1 MAYVFPPGHRL
12 IQREDLRVGLK
23 VVYVS
28 QQRANISTCLVVPE
42 VLPESRLHLVHKRG
56 AEMARVF
63 VPEAADGAEEP
74 PVFVPEAVDDTEELP
89 QGQAEAT
96 VPQAQ
101 AEATEEA
108 ADGAE

>member
-1 MAYVFPPGHRL
+1 MAYVCPPGHRL
-12 IQREDLRVGLK
+12 IQPGDLRRGLK
-23 VVYVS
+23 VVYAS
-28 QQRANISTCLVVPE
+28 QKENISTSLLVAE
-42 VLPESRLHLVHKRG
+42 VLPESRLNLVHKRG
-56 AEMARVF
+56 AETTRVF
-63 VPEAADGAEEP
+63 VPETGDGAEEP